1 MRYLYLKKDF
11 ADQEYFNK
19 TYIAVS
25 EIRELKS
32 DIVYSGYF
40 PRLKQTKY
48 RGLQAFKQVIKRIDP
63 KEKITEENKPKW
75 LSLFK
80 LVYDCKCSPMI
91 INDYKCLLFEDTD
104 VLKIKKYFVFD
115 EDKMVISEAEPTTKL
130 LDPCTSKEKI
140 DCVLTYIKNEELD
153 EKEIFELV
161 RQILTLTTL

>member
-1 MRYLYLKKDF
+1 
-11 ADQEYFNK
+11 
-19 TYIAVS
+19 
-25 EIRELKS
+25 
-32 DIVYSGYF
+32 
-40 PRLKQTKY
+40 
-48 RGLQAFKQVIKRIDP
+48 
-63 KEKITEENKPKW
+63 
-75 LSLFK
+75 
-80 LVYDCKCSPMI
+80 MI

-161 RQILTLTTL
+161 RQILTTL